1 MVGCSV
7 DELGAQEA
15 FAAKCS
21 LRFPLISDPTRS
33 VGRAFGAIPEDAQD
47 ALAVR
52 STVVIDRDGTV
63 LKTYGKASARGH
75 AEAVLN
81 DLRGIFS

>member
-1 MVGCSV
+1 MGCSV
-7 DELGAQEA
+7 DDLPAQEA
-15 FAAKCS
+15 FVRKCS
-21 LRFPLISDPTRS
+21 LRFPLIADPTRS
-33 VGRAFGAIPEDAQD
+33 VGRAFGAVPEEPPDG
-47 ALAVR
+47 LAVR
-52 STVVIDRDGTV
+52 STVVVDRDGTV